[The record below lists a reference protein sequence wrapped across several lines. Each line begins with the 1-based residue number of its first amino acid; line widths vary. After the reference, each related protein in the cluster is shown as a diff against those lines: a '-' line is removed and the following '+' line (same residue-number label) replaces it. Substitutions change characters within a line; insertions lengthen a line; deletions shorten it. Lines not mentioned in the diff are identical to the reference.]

1 MRLEALELVGPEGL
15 HLVKPRLQID
25 KWLRSQSVHPQASI
39 LLYRLLRIINLDQA
53 AGPQVSAHC
62 RTAHHTSTCPSQIS
76 EVEDP
81 ELMKTNPATGRGS
94 C

>member
-25 KWLRSQSVHPQASI
+25 KGLRSQPVHPQASI
-39 LLYRLLRIINLDQA
+39 LLHRLLRIIDLD
-53 AGPQVSAHC
+53 PLVSNDK
-62 RTAHHTSTCPSQIS
+62 SQDDRCAN
-76 EVEDP
+76 E
-81 ELMKTNPATGRGS
+81 KN

>member
-25 KWLRSQSVHPQASI
+25 KGLS
-39 LLYRLLRIINLDQA
+39 
-53 AGPQVSAHC
+53 
-62 RTAHHTSTCPSQIS
+62 
-76 EVEDP
+76 
-81 ELMKTNPATGRGS
+81 GS